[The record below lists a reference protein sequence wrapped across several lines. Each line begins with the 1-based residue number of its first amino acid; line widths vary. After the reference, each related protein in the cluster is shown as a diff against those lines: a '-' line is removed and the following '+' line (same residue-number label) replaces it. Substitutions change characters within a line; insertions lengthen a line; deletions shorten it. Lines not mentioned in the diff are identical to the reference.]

1 VFICNFVVLLGFTI
15 LFFGQLTGF
24 VGHLIEALAFILLRH
39 QLFAQHVD
47 CVAELLILGL
57 GHVKF

>member
-24 VGHLIEALAFILLRH
+24 VGHLIEAFAFILLGH
-39 QLFAQHVD
+39 QLFAQHVNR
-47 CVAELLILGL
+47 VAQLFILSL